1 MLRQTHI
8 ATRVR
13 SMLTK
18 ESLYVIMS
26 YSESKLASNCQVWEG
41 RSQRS
46 RRAAGLT
53 RWTENEKEAQAAWQE
68 SSAVAR
74 KQHGEGRES

>member
-26 YSESKLASNCQVWEG
+26 YSESKLASKIWYFFTVRSVKGGHSVAGGLPNSRDG
-41 RSQRS
+41 RLR
-46 RRAAGLT
+46 
-53 RWTENEKEAQAAWQE
+53 
-68 SSAVAR
+68 
-74 KQHGEGRES
+74 